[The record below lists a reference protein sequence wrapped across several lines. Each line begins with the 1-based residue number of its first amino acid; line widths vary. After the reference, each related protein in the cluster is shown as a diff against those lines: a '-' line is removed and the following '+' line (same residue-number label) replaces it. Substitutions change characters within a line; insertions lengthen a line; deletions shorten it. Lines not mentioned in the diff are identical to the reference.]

1 MKQETKDLKDLNNR
15 INDAETKSQLILLM
29 TEVIMNC
36 QSHADLLKIM
46 LVIDKQSKKAFP
58 DLPEEVANTL
68 IMFIEMRMEEID
80 IIY

>member
-1 MKQETKDLKDLNNR
+1 MKKETKDLNNR
-15 INDAETKSQLILLM
+15 INDAETKSELILLM

-36 QSHADLLKIM
+36 QTYADLLKIM

-58 DLPEEVANTL
+58 DLPEEIANTL